1 MLLMKYLFTLIGLVL
16 ILEGLPYLTFPEAM
30 QRWLQ
35 QLLEMRPAQL
45 RIVGLFAVGIGLFI
59 CYITLRTG
67 LFN

>member
-1 MLLMKYLFTLIGLVL
+1 MKFLFTLIGLVF

-30 QRWLQ
+30 QKWLQ

-45 RIVGLFAVGIGLFI
+45 RIVGLLAMGVGLII

-67 LFN
+67 VFN

>member
-1 MLLMKYLFTLIGLVL
+1 MKLLFTLIGLIF

-35 QLLEMRPAQL
+35 QLMEMKPVQL
-45 RIVGLFAVGIGLFI
+45 RMVGLFAVGLGLFI
-59 CYITLRTG
+59 CYVTLRTG

>member
-1 MLLMKYLFTLIGLVL
+1 MKLLLTLIGLIF

-35 QLLEMRPAQL
+35 QLMEMKPAQL
-45 RIVGLFAVGIGLFI
+45 RMVGLLAVGVGLLI
-59 CYITLRTG
+59 CYITLRTS

>member
-1 MLLMKYLFTLIGLVL
+1 MKFLFTLIGLIF

-35 QLLEMRPAQL
+35 QLMEMKPAQL
-45 RIVGLFAVGIGLFI
+45 RIVGLFAVGIGLMI
-59 CYITLRTG
+59 CYVSLRTN

>member
-1 MLLMKYLFTLIGLVL
+1 MKILFALIGLVF

-35 QLLEMRPAQL
+35 QLLEMKPIQL
-45 RIVGLFAVGIGLFI
+45 RMIGLLAVSIGLLI
-59 CYITLRTG
+59 CYVALRTS

>member
-1 MLLMKYLFTLIGLVL
+1 MKLLFTLVGLVF

-35 QLLEMRPAQL
+35 QLMAMRPAQL
-45 RIVGLFAVGIGLFI
+45 RIVGLFAVGIGLLI
-59 CYITLRTG
+59 CYVTLRTN

>member
-1 MLLMKYLFTLIGLVL
+1 MKFLFTLIGLVF

-35 QLLEMRPAQL
+35 QILEMRPSQL
-45 RIVGLFAVGIGLFI
+45 RVVGLFAVGIGMFI
-59 CYITLRTG
+59 CYITLRTR

>member
-1 MLLMKYLFTLIGLVL
+1 MKFLFTLIGLVF

-45 RIVGLFAVGIGLFI
+45 RIVGLFAVGVGLLI
-59 CYITLRTG
+59 CYVTLRTG

>member
-1 MLLMKYLFTLIGLVL
+1 MKLLFTLIGLIF

-35 QLLEMRPAQL
+35 QLMEMKPVQL
-45 RIVGLFAVGIGLFI
+45 RMVGLFAVGLGLLI
-59 CYITLRTG
+59 CYVTLHTG

>member
-1 MLLMKYLFTLIGLVL
+1 MKLLFTLVGLIF

-35 QLLEMRPAQL
+35 QLMEMKPAQL
-45 RIVGLFAVGIGLFI
+45 RMVGLFAVGLGLLI
-59 CYITLRTG
+59 CYVTLRTS

>member
-1 MLLMKYLFTLIGLVL
+1 MKLLLTLVGLIF

-35 QLLEMRPAQL
+35 QLMEMKPAQL
-45 RIVGLFAVGIGLFI
+45 RMVGLFAVGLGLLI
-59 CYITLRTG
+59 CYVTLRTS

>member
-1 MLLMKYLFTLIGLVL
+1 MKFLFTLIGLVF

-35 QLLEMRPAQL
+35 QILEMRPSQL
-45 RIVGLFAVGIGLFI
+45 RVVGLIAVSIGLLI
-59 CYITLRTG
+59 CYITLRTR

>member
-1 MLLMKYLFTLIGLVL
+1 MKLLFTLIGLIF

-35 QLLEMRPAQL
+35 QLMGMKPLQL
-45 RIVGLFAVGIGLFI
+45 RMVGLFAVGIGLLI
-59 CYITLRTG
+59 CYVTMRTS